1 MRKVSMKKPEPK
13 KRGPPPE
20 LLKLKGD
27 WTKNVKKAL
36 EKKKPPDGWPKSAV
50 DEDDKEPQG

>member
-1 MRKVSMKKPEPK
+1 MKKQEPK

-20 LLKLKGD
+20 LLKLSGD

-36 EKKKPPDGWPKSAV
+36 QKKKPPEGWPK
-50 DEDDKEPQG
+50 EPKEKDDDPEG

>member
-1 MRKVSMKKPEPK
+1 MKKVEPK

-27 WTKNVKKAL
+27 WTKSVKKAL
-36 EKKKPPDGWPKSAV
+36 EKKKPPEGWPK
-50 DEDDKEPQG
+50 EPKGKDDDPVG

>member
-1 MRKVSMKKPEPK
+1 MTKAKEPK

-36 EKKKPPDGWPKSAV
+36 EKKKPPEGWPKAPV

>member
-1 MRKVSMKKPEPK
+1 MKKLEPK

-36 EKKKPPDGWPKSAV
+36 EKKKPPEGWPKAQ
-50 DEDDKEPQG
+50 DEDKDDDPDG

>member
-1 MRKVSMKKPEPK
+1 MREVSMKKPEPK

-20 LLKLKGD
+20 LLNLKGD

-36 EKKKPPDGWPKSAV
+36 EKKKPPEGWPKAPAGK
-50 DEDDKEPQG
+50 DEDPEG

>member
-1 MRKVSMKKPEPK
+1 MKKPEPK

-27 WTKNVKKAL
+27 WTKNVAKAL
-36 EKKKPPDGWPKSAV
+36 QKKKPPEGWPKAPT
-50 DEDDKEPQG
+50 EPKDDDPEG

>member
-1 MRKVSMKKPEPK
+1 MKKREPK

-36 EKKKPPDGWPKSAV
+36 AKPKPPEGWPKEPKEHKE
-50 DEDDKEPQG
+50 EDPEG

>member
-1 MRKVSMKKPEPK
+1 MAKKPEVK

-20 LLKLKGD
+20 LLKLTGD

-36 EKKKPPDGWPKSAV
+36 QKKKPPEGWPKPPK
-50 DEDDKEPQG
+50 EDDAPEG

>member
-1 MRKVSMKKPEPK
+1 MKKIEPK

-36 EKKKPPDGWPKSAV
+36 EKKKPPDGWPKPPAV
-50 DEDDKEPQG
+50 DQDDNPQG

>member
-1 MRKVSMKKPEPK
+1 MKKTEPK

-20 LLKLKGD
+20 LLKLTGD

-36 EKKKPPDGWPKSAV
+36 
-50 DEDDKEPQG
+50 